1 MTANALDL
9 WPAEFQVAPL
19 TPLRVL
25 QLQRELLSQKT
36 GGRLRAEIA
45 TANKGSPVRTPDEWT
60 GPEEVHKFEIVA
72 PALND
77 YRHQLLVCVH
87 QRDFAY
93 PCLVIS
99 DPDPDTDG
107 VEASTQEEFLQLV
120 KKVLSSKSTRALI
133 ESLLVRI
140 AEAKAAPVP
149 A

>member
-9 WPAEFQVAPL
+9 WPAEFRVEPL
-19 TPLRVL
+19 KPLRVL
-25 QLQRELLSQKT
+25 QFQRDILSQKT
-36 GGRLRAEIA
+36 GDRLRAEIV
-45 TANKGSPVRTPDEWT
+45 TTNKGSPVRTPDEWT

-87 QRDFAY
+87 QREFAY
-93 PCLVIS
+93 PCLVIA
-99 DPDPDTDG
+99 DPDGEG

-120 KKVLSSKSTRALI
+120 KNVLSAKSTRALI

-140 AEAKAAPVP
+140 AEIKAAPVP